1 MRKRYLFV
9 IVLSL
14 VLFHACSDPKKPYRF
29 ERNFT
34 HQQRDTLLVD
44 MVTLIGK
51 KPKTADYISRHEPR
65 FREYYNELSKEFSME
80 YFYHVDDTCY
90 YYMIR
95 PARSARGNTRGVGGK
110 LTLDQEF
117 RIDYFEESFNTP
129 IYPREDLE
137 RIGWRL
143 FRELIEKRSIEG
155 LLWNVDYIEW
165 PDDRLKYDLEKREWR
180 YDVVD
185 GKEEIFDGDQ

>member
-1 MRKRYLFV
+1 MILT
-9 IVLSL
+9 
-14 VLFHACSDPKKPYRF
+14 ACYSEKDKYQF
-29 ERNFT
+29 ERSKLT
-34 HQQRDTLLVD
+34 SQQRDTLLVD

-51 KPKTADYISRHEPR
+51 KPKTADYINRHEPR
-65 FREYYNELSKEFSME
+65 FREYYKELSKDFSME
-80 YFYHVDDTCY
+80 FYHQADDTCY
-90 YYMIR
+90 YFMIR

-129 IYPREDLE
+129 VYSRDVLE

-165 PDDRLKYDLEKREWR
+165 PDDRLKYDKEKREWR
-180 YDVVD
+180 YDVAD
-185 GKEEIFDGDQ
+185 GREELIEEDQ